1 MIGTHV
7 TSTEDECDNDGRE
20 TDGRSDTNLNLV
32 DFHPMSIGAA
42 AADTVKDDPFLHP
55 CLRRVRHVCGMMMH
69 YPTILCSACCCCW
82 SQADGDFEDMFY
94 HDLSTE
100 STMMEHC
107 HKLSRWSRSLCVGL
121 MVIALIASVLSSSW
135 GFILFHSLEVAM
147 ILYTIYW
154 RHHRLD
160 LSLNRA
166 IHFFAMGTAL
176 SVAWATLQSGLVG
189 LLHRTHLSSTTSS
202 SILQFASTDTH
213 QIWTCVRAFLVV
225 GAWEEYLKYQGFAMI
240 AQQQRG
246 ASNASS
252 KRPPNWEDCQALLAT
267 TIHTSGAPPLISSGA
282 AVTCAAIAVGT
293 GFGWVN
299 SFVYIQN
306 DEKLIIRGSTILAGK
321 LAILPMHTLL
331 AAVQSIGLCSRDLEG
346 NSQAFVLLPAV
357 ALHGLFAYFV
367 LKLTEHDE
375 EVAAKDLVAVWMTV
389 LLTFGCYV
397 YFADRQRKRLQA
409 LDEMPDVVD
418 TEDGLTDD
426 PADARAQ
433 SSVDDDVQNL
443 DK

>member
-1 MIGTHV
+1 
-7 TSTEDECDNDGRE
+7 
-20 TDGRSDTNLNLV
+20 
-32 DFHPMSIGAA
+32 
-42 AADTVKDDPFLHP
+42 
-55 CLRRVRHVCGMMMH
+55 
-69 YPTILCSACCCCW
+69 
-82 SQADGDFEDMFY
+82 
-94 HDLSTE
+94 
-100 STMMEHC
+100 
-107 HKLSRWSRSLCVGL
+107 
-121 MVIALIASVLSSSW
+121 
-135 GFILFHSLEVAM
+135 
-147 ILYTIYW
+147 
-154 RHHRLD
+154 
-160 LSLNRA
+160 
-166 IHFFAMGTAL
+166 
-176 SVAWATLQSGLVG
+176 
-189 LLHRTHLSSTTSS
+189 
-202 SILQFASTDTH
+202 
-213 QIWTCVRAFLVV
+213 
-225 GAWEEYLKYQGFAMI
+225 MI